1 MDSPSRY
8 DVLAVSV
15 ALDVKSPPS
24 ATGEVE
30 RSANGDVPTPAHV
43 PPAILPEQSSHD
55 QPSSQLEAG
64 ADEAKAPLQFGV
76 SKKLSGPASL
86 GLVHDAPVIAGSGLN
101 VAVRQ
106 V

>member
-30 RSANGDVPTPAHV
+30 RSANGDVPTPAQRTSRRA
-43 PPAILPEQSSHD
+43 PKGSAAGQSSSHR
-55 QPSSQLEAG
+55 LGCAAG
-64 ADEAKAPLQFGV
+64 ERFLFVWKGAPCSRVYF
-76 SKKLSGPASL
+76 
-86 GLVHDAPVIAGSGLN
+86 
-101 VAVRQ
+101 VA
-106 V
+106 